1 METKRQLDV
10 LNRHLA
16 ENEYMAGDEYTI
28 ADIAI
33 YPWYGSV
40 LKGAAYSAG
49 EFLSVHQYTHAMRW
63 VDQIAARPAVKR
75 GRAVNRAFGK
85 PEGQVPERHSAADFD
100 GKILD

>member
-1 METKRQLDV
+1 
-10 LNRHLA
+10 
-16 ENEYMAGDEYTI
+16 
-28 ADIAI
+28 
-33 YPWYGSV
+33 V